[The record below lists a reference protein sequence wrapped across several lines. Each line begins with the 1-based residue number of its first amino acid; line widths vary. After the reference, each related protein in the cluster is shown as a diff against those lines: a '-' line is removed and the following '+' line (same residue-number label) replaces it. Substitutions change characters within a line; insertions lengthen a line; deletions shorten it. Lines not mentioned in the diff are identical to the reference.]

1 MVRTPSVGV
10 RTPEERAMAWARA
23 VPGFPDSRGGIF
35 PTATVCSRRSLREGS
50 APEGPSPSSSREREC
65 SVVIETPASN
75 LSARVHAL
83 IAHHHAGDRSAAA
96 EQLGI
101 EPDTLAGLLTG
112 DWRQFSLA
120 ALAVIVRAYDVSP
133 AWLLAATGS
142 DRSLAPRSE
151 LLRQARVSPPS
162 P

>member
-1 MVRTPSVGV
+1 MS
-10 RTPEERAMAWARA
+10 
-23 VPGFPDSRGGIF
+23 
-35 PTATVCSRRSLREGS
+35 
-50 APEGPSPSSSREREC
+50 
-65 SVVIETPASN
+65 ETPASN

-83 IAHHHAGDRSAAA
+83 IAHHHAGDRCAAA

-133 AWLLAATGS
+133 AWLLAATSGADMS
-142 DRSLAPRSE
+142 LSPRSSE
-151 LLRQARVSPPS
+151 LLRLPQAHVSPPS
-162 P
+162 S

>member
-1 MVRTPSVGV
+1 VK
-10 RTPEERAMAWARA
+10 
-23 VPGFPDSRGGIF
+23 
-35 PTATVCSRRSLREGS
+35 
-50 APEGPSPSSSREREC
+50 
-65 SVVIETPASN
+65 ETLASN

-83 IAHHHAGDRSAAA
+83 ITHHHAGDRRAAA

-120 ALAVIVRAYDVSP
+120 ALAVIVRVYNVSP
-133 AWLLAATGS
+133 AWLLAAASGVDS
-142 DRSLAPRSE
+142 PLAPRSSE
-151 LLRQARVSPPS
+151 LLRLPLANASQPS

>member
-1 MVRTPSVGV
+1 VS
-10 RTPEERAMAWARA
+10 
-23 VPGFPDSRGGIF
+23 
-35 PTATVCSRRSLREGS
+35 
-50 APEGPSPSSSREREC
+50 
-65 SVVIETPASN
+65 ETPASN
-75 LSARVHAL
+75 LSARVYAL

-133 AWLLAATGS
+133 AWLLAATSGA
-142 DRSLAPRSE
+142 DVSLAPRSSE
-151 LLRQARVSPPS
+151 LLRLRQAHVPPPS